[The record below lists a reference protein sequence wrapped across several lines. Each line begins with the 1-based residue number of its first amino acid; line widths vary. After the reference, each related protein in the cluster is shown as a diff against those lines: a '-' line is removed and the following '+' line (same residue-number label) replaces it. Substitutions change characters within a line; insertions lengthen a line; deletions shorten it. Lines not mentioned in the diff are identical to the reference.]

1 MGRDQFVTGRGN
13 ERTDARGFGTSR
25 PKWAEAAEE
34 QYEKPRKEDVT
45 RDIGKLEKTEQSI

>member
-1 MGRDQFVTGRGN
+1 MDNG
-13 ERTDARGFGTSR
+13 TDDRGFGTGR

-34 QYEKPRKEDVT
+34 QYEKPRKKDVT